1 LTDLNILCVDTSTN
15 NCSIAVITKESV
27 LGEIDINYDLQHS
40 VLLMPLIESLLGHLK
55 LTPQDLGALCLSKG
69 PGSFTGLRIGMA
81 AIKGMALA
89 LDLPVFAA
97 DSLEILAS
105 GVFNSRGVVVPV
117 VDALRGGYYTAFYET
132 RNGIIRTLIGPEVLT
147 FPEIRDRLTAMGL
160 QEVLLLGDLQEDNLS
175 ILREAGLNVTAAPP
189 AMNIPKA
196 SNIGYLLLDR
206 IEHGEA
212 EDVDTL
218 VPLYM
223 RKSQAEHEYDKKKGI
238 LND

>member
-1 LTDLNILCVDTSTN
+1 MNILCVDTSTN
-15 NCSIAVITKESV
+15 NCSIAVMTKTSV

-55 LTPQDLGALCLSKG
+55 LTPKDLGALCLSKG

-89 LDLPVFAA
+89 LDLPVYAA
-97 DSLEILAS
+97 DSLEILAA
-105 GVFNSRGVVVPV
+105 GAFNSRGVVVPV
-117 VDALRGGYYTAFYET
+117 VDALRGGYYTGFYET
-132 RNGIIRTLIGPEVLT
+132 KSGNIKTIMEPEVLT

-160 QEVLLLGDLQEDNLS
+160 REVLLLGDLREDNIS
-175 ILREAGLNVTAAPP
+175 ILKEAGMDVTCAPP

-196 SNIGYLLLDR
+196 SNIGYLMLDR
-206 IEHGEA
+206 IERNES

-223 RKSQAEHEYDKKKGI
+223 RKSQAEHEYEKKKGI

>member
-1 LTDLNILCVDTSTN
+1 MNILCVDTSTN
-15 NCSIAVITKESV
+15 NCSIAVITRESV

-89 LDLPVFAA
+89 LDLPVYAA

-105 GVFNSRGVVVPV
+105 GAFNSRGVVVPV
-117 VDALRGGYYTAFYET
+117 VDALRGGYYTGFYET
-132 RNGIIRTLIGPEVLT
+132 KNGTVKTIMEPEVLT
-147 FPEIRDRLTAMGL
+147 FPEIRDRLTAMEL
-160 QEVLLLGDLQEDNLS
+160 REVLLLGDLREDNINL
-175 ILREAGLNVTAAPP
+175 LKEAGMDVTSAPP

-206 IEHGEA
+206 MERNDA

-223 RKSQAEHEYDKKKGI
+223 RKSQAEHEYEKKKGI